1 MPYFMSF
8 IPNRK
13 WKCWTVRKRKTK
25 PNATGRKVFSRCTT
39 KKNAQKQL
47 RLLRALQNNP
57 KFRAYGR
64 KSKKLRRS
72 KRLQTRKKMLK

>member
-1 MPYFMSF
+1 MSF

-57 KFRAYGR
+57 KFRAY
-64 KSKKLRRS
+64 
-72 KRLQTRKKMLK
+72 